1 MSSSPLVVDLE
12 TQTPTGKPD
21 FREDIVERVGWLEE
35 GAKTAKWAGCVCPL
49 AGVWYNHKSVL
60 MHNAMYDFG
69 ILHRL
74 QRWDLHDMG
83 VHDTLAL
90 AYALGEQDLSLKGLG
105 QKYLGVQTVTHSQ
118 QEKIGPEQYHAQ
130 DLWLT
135 QRLWGK
141 LRGMERGT
149 AYDIDRALI
158 PALIDCSYRGYEIDQ
173 ERLEQATLAAEA
185 TCGRTRKAFER
196 LVGEVSILCS
206 RRKKT
211 TKKQGT
217 EYIEI
222 FGPPSINSPI
232 QLQRYFGID
241 STSKETLDEI
251 AKGDDDQAL
260 AAALIGQWRKSDKL
274 LDTYFYPNRR
284 KEKLTGLFNIT
295 PSESG
300 EGGTGTGRLS
310 SERSNMQNLTPA
322 LERCLRAP
330 DGYLLM
336 RADYPQLELRCA
348 AELSNDE
355 YLIGAFQEGRD
366 LHEETRAWL
375 GLDSRVKAK
384 NFNFGAGLYG
394 GGADYVSR
402 IVGRPR
408 NQVAELMQKHRQLWT
423 GWWNWT
429 EEHWRRVQ
437 RTSYSVAPE
446 PFLHKRYIPLLAGD
460 HTKKAAV
467 NHPVQCMAVYICKE
481 AMVRLFREGWL
492 LVNQVHD
499 AIHCYVPSDDNIDLR
514 KQQFREIMESTAAKY
529 LPRIG
534 AAPVDVKVGRYW
546 E

>member
-1 MSSSPLVVDLE
+1 MPLTVDLE
-12 TQTPTGKPD
+12 TLTPTDRPD
-21 FREDIVERVGWLEE
+21 FRVDVLERVGWLEE
-35 GAKTAKWAGCVCPL
+35 GASTAKWAKCWCPIPEYDEWL
-49 AGVWYNHKSVL
+49 C
-60 MHNAMYDFG
+60 HNAMYDAG
-69 ILHRL
+69 IAKRAGLYPDV
-74 QRWDLHDMG
+74 Q
-83 VHDTLAL
+83 DTMAL
-90 AYALGEQDLSLKGLG
+90 AYSLGEQDLSLKGLG

-118 QEKIGPEQYHAQ
+118 QEKIGAEQYHAQ

-135 QRLWGK
+135 QRLWDK
-141 LRGMERGT
+141 LKGMERGT
-149 AYDIDRALI
+149 AYGIDRALI

-173 ERLEQATLAAEA
+173 DRLEQAIISAEA
-185 TCGRTRKAFER
+185 TVDRAER
-196 LVGEVSILCS
+196 SFTSVVKDASVLLSK
-206 RRKKT
+206 RKKT
-211 TKKQGT
+211 TKAKGT
-217 EYIEI
+217 EYIET
-222 FGPPSINSPI
+222 FGPPGINSPI
-232 QLQRYFGID
+232 QLQRYFDVD
-241 STSKETLDEI
+241 STSKEALIELSHGRDE
-251 AKGDDDQAL
+251 DHAL

-274 LDTYFYPNRR
+274 LDTYFYPNRG

-295 PSESG
+295 PSEAG

-330 DGYLLM
+330 EGSLLM

-348 AELSNDE
+348 AEISNDE
-355 YLIGAFQEGRD
+355 YLIRAFQEGRD
-366 LHEETRAWL
+366 LHEETRVWL
-375 GLDSRVKAK
+375 GLDSRTKAK

-408 NQVAELMQKHRQLWT
+408 SQVAELMQKHRQLWT

-429 EEHWRRVQ
+429 EEHWRTVQ

-460 HTKKAAV
+460 HAKKAAV
-467 NHPVQCMAVYICKE
+467 NHPVQSMAVYICKE
-481 AMVRLFREGWL
+481 AMVRLFQEGWV

-499 AIHCYVPSDDNIDLR
+499 SIHAYVPEEGNIDLL
-514 KQQFREIMESTAAKY
+514 KQQFREIMESAAAKY

-546 E
+546 SQEES